1 MANEDHLEILNSG
14 VEAWNRWREENP
26 DTAPDLSHANL
37 VGRALMGINLNGS
50 KLDRVNLRLTNMS
63 GADLSH
69 ASMVNADLSRTD
81 LTHADLCHANLSM
94 ADLSR
99 ADLTEARIGMTTFG
113 STAMGYVAGLETVE
127 HIAPSVIGV
136 DTIYFSQGQIPDVF
150 LRRAGVPENFVTYI
164 RTTVTS
170 SIQYDSCFI
179 SHGPED
185 RGFSRRLYDNLQEQ
199 NVRCWMSEGGD
210 GGSGNPVDISNR
222 VQDRLVLILSRDSI
236 DTDWIRD
243 EVGAA
248 LRREQEEREK
258 RKADSPILLP
268 VALDPALGDSE
279 LPWVVKMRRD
289 DRVVDFSGW
298 QVDSNYKPAFQ
309 ELLGHL
315 RRDPSP
321 PKP

>member
-1 MANEDHLEILNSG
+1 MANEEHLEILNSG
-14 VEAWNRWREENP
+14 VETWNRWRDENP
-26 DTAPDLSHANL
+26 DTVPDLSHANL
-37 VGRALMGINLNGS
+37 VGRALMGINLRRTELG
-50 KLDRVNLRLTNMS
+50 RVNLRLTNMS

-69 ASMVNADLSRTD
+69 ASMVKADLSRTD

-113 STAMGYVAGLETVE
+113 STALGYVAGLETVD
-127 HIAPSVIGV
+127 HVAPSVIGV

-150 LRRAGVPENFVTYI
+150 LRRAGVPENFITYI

-170 SIQYDSCFI
+170 SIPYDSCFI

-185 RGFSRRLYDNLQEQ
+185 REFSHRLYDDLQEE

-210 GGSGNPVDISNR
+210 GASGDPVDISNR
-222 VQDRLVLILSRDSI
+222 VQDRLVLVLSRESI

-258 RKADSPILLP
+258 RKADSLILLP

-279 LPWVVKMRRD
+279 LPWVAKMRRD
-289 DRVVDFSGW
+289 DRVVDFRGW
-298 QVDSNYKPAFQ
+298 QIDSDYKRAFL

-315 RRDPSP
+315 RRDTAP
-321 PKP
+321 PNP